1 MQLSPRLLLATGG
14 VALMLGG
21 TGVALAATG
30 KSGTD
35 RDRPS
40 RLARAAVRADR
51 DAFLNDVAKRAG
63 VDPAKLRDAI
73 ENLRDT
79 AGPGLHHGALF
90 GGIQAAAGY
99 LDLQPRDLFAQLR
112 TKTLAQIATDK
123 GKSVDGLKQALRDA
137 AKTALDRARTNG
149 RITQKQQDDALAQL
163 DASLDD
169 VVNGRDPK
177 TTALAKALG
186 IDRDKLANA
195 IRDAKLAEVDK
206 ALADK
211 KITQAQADRLK
222 ERIRAG
228 ESGFFGFGL
237 GFRGGPGPRG
247 GHGQGDCDGKGMGR
261 RGDRRPG
268 FAPGPAAPEVQQQRF
283 EPGPPAPPE
292 SRPVAVFS

>member
-1 MQLSPRLLLATGG
+1 MQLSPRHLLATGG

-30 KSGTD
+30 NPATD
-35 RDRPS
+35 RDRPE
-40 RLARAAVRADR
+40 RPARALIRGDR
-51 DAFLNDVAKRAG
+51 DAFLDDVAKRAG

-73 ENLRDT
+73 EDLDDT
-79 AGPGLHHGALF
+79 AGAGLRHGALF
-90 GGIQAAAGY
+90 GGLRAAGDY
-99 LDLQPRDLFAQLR
+99 LGLQPRELIAQLR
-112 TKTLAQIATDK
+112 AKTLAQVAADR
-123 GKSVDGLKQALRDA
+123 GKSVDGLKAALRNA

-149 RITQKQQDDALAQL
+149 RITQEQQDDALAQL

-169 VVNGRDPK
+169 IVNGRNPR

-186 IDRDKLANA
+186 IDREKLANA

-211 KITQAQADRLK
+211 RITQAQADRIK

-237 GFRGGPGPRG
+237 GLRGGPGPRG
-247 GHGQGDCDGKGMGR
+247 GPGECDGR
-261 RGDRRPG
+261 RDRDGNARPRNG
-268 FAPGPAAPEVQQQRF
+268 AGPGLPAPEAR
-283 EPGPPAPPE
+283 PA
-292 SRPVAVFS
+292 AVFS

>member
-30 KSGTD
+30 KAPNE
-35 RDRPS
+35 RDRSIRP
-40 RLARAAVRADR
+40 ARAAIGADR

-63 VDPAKLRDAI
+63 VDPAKLRAAI
-73 ENLRDT
+73 KDLRDT
-79 AGPGLHHGALF
+79 AGPGLHRGALF
-90 GGIQAAAGY
+90 GGLQAAAEY
-99 LDLQPRDLFAQLR
+99 LGLEPRELFTELR
-112 TKTLAQIATDK
+112 TKTLAQIATDQ

-149 RITQKQQDDALAQL
+149 RITQKQQDDALAKL

-169 VVNGRDPK
+169 IVNGRNPE

-186 IDRDKLANA
+186 IDRQKLADA
-195 IRDAKLAEVDK
+195 IRDAKLAEVDR

-211 KITQAQADRLK
+211 KLTQAQADRLK

-228 ESGFFGFGL
+228 ETGFFGFGL
-237 GFRGGPGPRG
+237 GLRGGPGPGAGGPGPGPGPGRPG
-247 GHGQGDCDGKGMGR
+247 GHGDCDG
-261 RGDRRPG
+261 RGKRDGNARPRNG
-268 FAPGPAAPEVQQQRF
+268 AAPGAPAPEARPAA
-283 EPGPPAPPE
+283 
-292 SRPVAVFS
+292 VFL

>member
-21 TGVALAATG
+21 TGVALAGTG
-30 KSGTD
+30 KTGSE
-35 RDRPS
+35 RDRSNRP
-40 RLARAAVRADR
+40 ARGAIRADR

-63 VDPAKLRDAI
+63 VDPAKLRAAI
-73 ENLRDT
+73 QDLRDT
-79 AGPGLHHGALF
+79 AGPGFHRGALF
-90 GGIQAAAGY
+90 GGLQAGADY
-99 LDLQPRDLFAQLR
+99 LGLEPRELMTQLR
-112 TKTLAQIATDK
+112 TKTLAQIATDR

-149 RITQKQQDDALAQL
+149 RITQNQEDAALAKL

-169 VVNGRDPK
+169 
-177 TTALAKALG
+177 
-186 IDRDKLANA
+186 A

-228 ESGFFGFGL
+228 ETGFFGFGFGL
-237 GFRGGPGPRG
+237 HGGPGPRG
-247 GHGQGDCDGKGMGR
+247 PGGPGECEGHGKPRNGAG
-261 RGDRRPG
+261 PG
-268 FAPGPAAPEVQQQRF
+268 LPAPEAR
-283 EPGPPAPPE
+283 PA
-292 SRPVAVFS
+292 AVFS